1 MQRRVNLQSMK
12 GIYVQ
17 ILESTWH
24 NHCHKI
30 RKCREHTQKGERSV
44 GGEVGEVG

>member
-17 ILESTWH
+17 ILESNGIITATRSASVVST
-24 NHCHKI
+24 
-30 RKCREHTQKGERSV
+30 RKKGNGALE
-44 GGEVGEVG
+44 EK